1 MLLLFNLTE
10 IAYLIYLFIYLRIS
24 NALQETGSFDV
35 QLAKQQHEQYCT
47 LLREI
52 GLDVIELPPDDALPE
67 GVFVESSAVICN
79 GVALIGRSENAK
91 RRREADS
98 MAIILKKELDIP
110 IIEIDDPHAQLDG
123 GDVLFTGKSQTQ
135 QTILSRIFIK
145 TNRFRFRT
153 RVFYWNFKFHKR
165 GGRSCCSHGIS
176 RVSCDTDTRE
186 WDQTFEILC
195 NHGRARCAVREH
207 ESHLPGN
214 CEAHGT

>member
-1 MLLLFNLTE
+1 LNSH
-10 IAYLIYLFIYLRIS
+10 RIS

-67 GVFVESSAVICN
+67 GVFVESSAVVCN

-110 IIEIDDPHAQLDG
+110 VIEIDDPHAQLDG
-123 GDVLFTGKSQTQ
+123 GDVLFTGKTVI
-135 QTILSRIFIK
+135 TISYLISNHYIFL
-145 TNRFRFRT
+145 
-153 RVFYWNFKFHKR
+153 
-165 GGRSCCSHGIS
+165 GREFFVGIS
-176 RVSCDTDTRE
+176 AFTNEEGARAVAMAYPEYPVTPIRVS
-186 WDQTFEILC
+186 
-195 NHGRARCAVREH
+195 
-207 ESHLPGN
+207 
-214 CEAHGT
+214 